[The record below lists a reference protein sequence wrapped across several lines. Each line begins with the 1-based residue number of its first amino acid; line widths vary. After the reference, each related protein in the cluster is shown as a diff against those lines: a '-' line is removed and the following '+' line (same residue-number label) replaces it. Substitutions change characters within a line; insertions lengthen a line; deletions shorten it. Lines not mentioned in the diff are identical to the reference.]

1 MRISDW
7 SSVVCSSDLWDI
19 LDTIRGNRDFLAW
32 AYDLG
37 HGTIELRIRKR
48 RADSPV
54 YLAAWGSWELSRY
67 LFGTDHSQLI
77 YSADTG
83 LSVFDMATRS
93 ARRIAGTSRGDRPY
107 AISAD
112 QRLFAWST
120 RNLCGDESLADQDQ
134 PTPPRFCLPQLP
146 TPHITPRIAAAI

>member
-1 MRISDW
+1 MGA
-7 SSVVCSSDLWDI
+7 L
-19 LDTIRGNRDFLAW
+19 NRPAAGCL
-32 AYDLG
+32 
-37 HGTIELRIRKR
+37 
-48 RADSPV
+48 PV

-112 QRLFAWST
+112 QRLFAWRSEEHT
-120 RNLCGDESLADQDQ
+120 SELQSIMRLSYDV
-134 PTPPRFCLPQLP
+134 FC
-146 TPHITPRIAAAI
+146 

>member
-83 LSVFDMATRS
+83 LSVFDMATRP
-93 ARRIAGTSRGDRPY
+93 AP
-107 AISAD
+107 
-112 QRLFAWST
+112 RLA
-120 RNLCGDESLADQDQ
+120 A
-134 PTPPRFCLPQLP
+134 PPRVDPPFSHSPDHHP
-146 TPHITPRIAAAI
+146 FP